1 MIKMKHQRLLARCW
15 LVAVD
20 RMNGMYEQD
29 YQFRDV
35 YMLST
40 AAEDEDDTSTRA
52 EAGLKGW
59 IDCYPKSRLAGTLF
73 CGGVNDA
80 REIEGNPKLQE
91 AYELG
96 KRLVGKVNG

>member
-40 AAEDEDDTSTRA
+40 AAEDEDLTNYYQLSIINVQRSCI
-52 EAGLKGW
+52 GL
-59 IDCYPKSRLAGTLF
+59 Y
-73 CGGVNDA
+73 
-80 REIEGNPKLQE
+80 
-91 AYELG
+91 
-96 KRLVGKVNG
+96 